1 MTWQQNFKFGLLKPK
16 FGLEF
21 GTVNRLHLV
30 LKLVEL
36 KKFLISPLKE
46 VQGAYTNVYWGLCL

>member
-36 KKFLISPLKE
+36 
-46 VQGAYTNVYWGLCL
+46 